1 MDQKLRTERRKLAD
15 LKAAEYNPRKALTP
29 DDAEYQKIRRSIEE
43 FGYVDPMERLEKNA
57 IEILHMMCERSECI
71 ICDSGGKDSS
81 VLKHIAL
88 QAKEK
93 YGLQFRVRHNHTTVD
108 APETVYFVREEKRK
122 FEQMGIP
129 YEIHYPKESMW
140 QLIVRHVTPPT
151 RLMRYCCVDLKEN
164 QFEVEIYPQFKKMDE
179 VPPEGRSIKKDNDKA
194 QRNLNDKNARKYV
207 ERLINENFTDRD
219 LWLTFTYDN
228 EHLPPDGDIDAAI
241 KNVQKF
247 IRRVNYQRK
256 KRGLPN
262 ARYVY
267 VTAYNPTE
275 EIRWH
280 HHIVMDGDMDM
291 DVVEG
296 CWKQSSR
303 NEVRRLQKD
312 ENGLTGMAKYI
323 VEEKNRV
330 KSEKRWNSSQG
341 LRDPDIKVVHSK
353 RPTAKAGGYKKIGTY
368 VETMRKGH
376 EQVREQM
383 LKWYP
388 DFDFTDA
395 GIYYNDFNSMFYIRA
410 RMRKRRQQ

>member
-1 MDQKLRTERRKLAD
+1 MA
-15 LKAAEYNPRKALTP
+15 
-29 DDAEYQKIRRSIEE
+29 
-43 FGYVDPMERLEKNA
+43 
-57 IEILHMMCERSECI
+57 
-71 ICDSGGKDSS
+71 
-81 VLKHIAL
+81 
-88 QAKEK
+88 
-93 YGLQFRVRHNHTTVD
+93 
-108 APETVYFVREEKRK
+108 KRK
-122 FEQMGIP
+122 KGMTFIPYDYEAAYNKSLEDMHEFFVEQMFKQGKKVV
-129 YEIHYPKESMW
+129 YA
-140 QLIVRHVTPPT
+140 
-151 RLMRYCCVDLKEN
+151 LKEIRAGD

-312 ENGLTGMAKYI
+312 ENGLTVYRRGKEQGEI
-323 VEEKNRV
+323 GETVELLTGIERPRHQGGSFKETDS
-330 KSEKRWNSSQG
+330 KS
-341 LRDPDIKVVHSK
+341 
-353 RPTAKAGGYKKIGTY
+353 
-368 VETMRKGH
+368 
-376 EQVREQM
+376 
-383 LKWYP
+383 
-388 DFDFTDA
+388 
-395 GIYYNDFNSMFYIRA
+395 
-410 RMRKRRQQ
+410 RRI